1 MFEIQS
7 EGRMLKVRP
16 IAGALQVGE
25 DGWLVMERVT
35 AVTLAERIAQVNSEQ
50 YQSTEEGEDG

>member
-1 MFEIQS
+1 MFDIQT
-7 EGRMLKVRP
+7 EGRLLKVRP

-35 AVTLAERIAQVNSEQ
+35 AVTLAERIAQVNYEQ
-50 YQSTEEGEDG
+50 HDSLEEGEDG

>member
-35 AVTLAERIAQVNSEQ
+35 AVTLAERIAQVNGEQ